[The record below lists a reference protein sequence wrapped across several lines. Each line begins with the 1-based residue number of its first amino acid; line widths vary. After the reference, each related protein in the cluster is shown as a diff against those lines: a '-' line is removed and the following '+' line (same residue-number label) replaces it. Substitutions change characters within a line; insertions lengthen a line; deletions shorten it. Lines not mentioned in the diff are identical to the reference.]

1 MVDGETT
8 ARWDFGSTRA
18 MHVTGVLPAG
28 ENYFVAVSGRQLNDV
43 ALAYQIDIVATPVPE
58 PETYA
63 MLLAGLGLLGWKFRR
78 A

>member
-1 MVDGETT
+1 MFDGETT

-28 ENYFVAVSGRQLNDV
+28 ENYFVAVSGRQVNDV
-43 ALAYQIDIVATPVPE
+43 ALAYQIAPVPE

-63 MLLAGLGLLGWKFRR
+63 MLLAGLGLLGWRLRK